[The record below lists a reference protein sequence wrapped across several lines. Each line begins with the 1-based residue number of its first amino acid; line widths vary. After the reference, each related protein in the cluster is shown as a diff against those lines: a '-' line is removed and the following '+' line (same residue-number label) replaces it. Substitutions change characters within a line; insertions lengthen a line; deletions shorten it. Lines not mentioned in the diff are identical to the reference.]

1 MGGRGGRIAFG
12 TEVEDAGREKKK
24 NPWFSRPA
32 TAAKHR
38 CNVRRVPVR
47 ADSSQDQRRKRP
59 GGCRL
64 PTKLLRLPQGPTT
77 TNATLGLRGVDGRPH
92 PPFRAASAATAA
104 SFVDESR
111 IQARQRHIKVT
122 HMERRQYHACAEPAL
137 KKNSSG
143 RSCRLVVNSSS
154 THYSINVR
162 SGGMAPLAGWKDGD
176 LRVAV

>member
-1 MGGRGGRIAFG
+1 MAQKLKTQG
-12 TEVEDAGREKKK
+12 EKKK
-24 NPWFSRPA
+24 NLWFARPA

-77 TNATLGLRGVDGRPH
+77 TNATLGLRGVGGRPH
-92 PPFRAASAATAA
+92 PPSGAASAATAA

-122 HMERRQYHACAEPAL
+122 HMERRQYHACAEPAF
-137 KKNSSG
+137 KKKILLVG
-143 RSCRLVVNSSS
+143 LVVWLS
-154 THYSINVR
+154 TA
-162 SGGMAPLAGWKDGD
+162 APRIIQLM
-176 LRVAV
+176 